1 MKDYTTASVNSI
13 IACTREGRKI
23 LKDLHINIKEFN
35 DKSKCKYKYI

>member
-1 MKDYTTASVNSI
+1 MKDYTIASTNSI

-35 DKSKCKYKYI
+35 DKSRCKYKYI